1 VLNNCTDNSGAV
13 LRRFIKQ
20 WGVEHKFHVV
30 EEKLQGHVPASNTG
44 VFQALSIPNVT
55 HIARLDSDDIWHPE
69 KLQKQYDFLV
79 ANPDVDVLGT
89 NMRLF
94 VKTTRQQQGVTNY
107 PLTDEAIKADL
118 ERSINPIGNSS
129 SVFHRNVVTRCGVYD
144 DLFPYSEDFWFW
156 LKASRWFKMANL
168 PEHLVDYSCWSNP
181 AYNPNVARL
190 AAFLTNQIRQH
201 SPLQYSK
208 AYE

>member
-1 VLNNCTDNSGAV
+1 MNSSDRVKSFGVVITIYNSEATLLASLESLRLQTYRFWHAVCVLNNCTDNSEAV

-129 SVFHRNVVTRCGVYD
+129 SVFHRNVVTRCGV
-144 DLFPYSEDFWFW
+144 
-156 LKASRWFKMANL
+156 
-168 PEHLVDYSCWSNP
+168 
-181 AYNPNVARL
+181 
-190 AAFLTNQIRQH
+190 
-201 SPLQYSK
+201 
-208 AYE
+208 